1 MSRATLAATAVLIA
15 SVSGAAHGQ
24 TADFRTQEGSDNWRA
39 SKLSGVAIFGPDNK
53 KVGSISDVLMDHN
66 GKASAIVIGVGGFLG
81 LGQKDVAV
89 PFDQVKFT
97 DQPMVGSPGSSIAPG
112 GDPAAAVNGAA
123 SPATTALGMP
133 ADTTGNPN
141 APMASG
147 AAPGTTG
154 ALGAAANDTAN
165 GVAAPSTQGTPGMG
179 TEGAPAAGAPPILGT
194 PAATTTG
201 TAAPGA
207 IGMAAVPTGPAAVAI
222 RTTSYP
228 DHGTIDLT
236 ADQLKAAPS
245 FQFAK

>member
-1 MSRATLAATAVLIA
+1 M
-15 SVSGAAHGQ
+15 SGAAHGQ

-39 SKLSGVAIFGPDNK
+39 SKLAGVTIFGPDNK

-97 DQPMVGSPGSSIAPG
+97 DQPMAGSPGLSNAPG
-112 GDPAAAVNGAA
+112 GGPAAAVNGAA
-123 SPATTALGMP
+123 FPAATALGMP

-154 ALGAAANDTAN
+154 ALPAAAN
-165 GVAAPSTQGTPGMG
+165 GIAAPSTQGTPGMG
-179 TEGAPAAGAPPILGT
+179 TAGAPAAGAPSILGT

-207 IGMAAVPTGPAAVAI
+207 IGMAAVPHRTAAAEAI

-236 ADQLKAAPS
+236 ADQLKAAPL

>member
-39 SKLSGVAIFGPDNK
+39 SKLSGVAIFGLDNK
-53 KVGSISDVLMDHN
+53 KVGSISDVLIDHN

-89 PFDQVKFT
+89 PFDRVKFT

-123 SPATTALGMP
+123 SPAATALGMP

-147 AAPGTTG
+147 AAPGTIG
-154 ALGAAANDTAN
+154 ALPAAAN
-165 GVAAPSTQGTPGMG
+165 GIAAPSTQGTPGMG
-179 TEGAPAAGAPPILGT
+179 TAGAPAAGAPSILGT

-207 IGMAAVPTGPAAVAI
+207 IGMAAVPTGPAAGAI
-222 RTTSYP
+222 QTTSYP